1 MPPSVTLEYKNTGLL
16 PLLER
21 KSAPAVTVTQQDG
34 DTGIVDAYVAVTGV
48 RDDVGDIIEPGA
60 FTESLAKISPKMCL
74 GHDWNRP
81 IGEPVEIVELMP
93 GDPRLPKTAH
103 NGAVWPAEAGALWTR
118 SRYMLDTDDGRNAYA
133 AALFYGPKTAYSIG
147 YVPDK
152 TKVRF
157 VKHGGQQTRMLPK
170 LDLYEY
176 GPVLHGAN
184 TFARQAGIKSGKPN
198 DLTFKVRLVR
208 SMDYWG
214 LPIGT
219 PIRPGMTP
227 RGPVARKRER
237 EGKPVDDTLGAVE
250 IDPNNPHSTRV
261 APTAKGKNKRNDGTF
276 ESDIID
282 LFLGG
287 STDPAGDSEGSAFVT
302 SDPATLPDRQ
312 RINKGAEYNPLD
324 MLVANGVTPAD
335 LEDDLRA
342 ADWSAARSVGQVQDD
357 TASPE
362 VQTFIDD
369 VMDVYREKY
378 NAALVQQNAAGQ
390 RDDIA
395 EADDGSTVTPDAT
408 SPATRST
415 TSVAAMGPAEAEAA
429 AQAMNDAELA
439 AHEAELTARAAG
451 LGKPGERSP
460 AHEAIAKEQERRKGA
475 PPVDTT
481 TPADQ
486 SVTPPA
492 DGPVTVVPADTRPR
506 GPLVPRPADGPGAT
520 APAGGQPAGPAIGSG
535 SRHGVLNGR
544 AVSIISTEGDQAT
557 VYDQNT
563 QERSTVPAADVLT
576 GGASPDQPITVGLS
590 NNQRD
595 VADFAF
601 ADAGDDAGARLSEDR
616 GSLVVTNV
624 ASAVAELDTALEL
637 AADNPDRRKYV
648 RPMTALRDRVAKLAK
663 PEKVPSGGTETTPDN
678 TIANVPA
685 VHAPSPVDGQVG
697 AGAGTTGDAPAGD
710 APAGNGPTAAPGDA
724 APAPQ
729 VDASQFEP
737 GAVLGD
743 DGKPV
748 ANVPVNDAGDH
759 YDPHGDIV
767 SGQTAFDEALNHATD
782 AINDGDHIAL
792 SAALTPLE
800 GHVTLES
807 APAAFQ
813 GIPGS
818 DSTEFNAIDQA
829 TFLLGMRPPEAIA
842 RVQGWVDQANTQQ
855 NAGDETDRLDT
866 VEVLQG
872 VNADYLAE
880 EAARLRGVLIERST
894 AGVPANDGLT
904 REAAMRL
911 RAILAE
917 QARRADSA
925 DTGEAPTLP
934 TSGDVATITAE
945 EIAETND
952 IADAS
957 HGIHEAD
964 DGEFEVEPDIA
975 DRQDRIAGL
984 LTDDGLADFTGYS
997 DDALRST
1004 RVDVVSEMRLQDY
1017 LEARRSQ
1024 DRAATKRERENAT
1037 TIPGESVEPDA
1048 EPAGP
1053 KPRPGVAGA
1062 AEDAAD
1068 ALDEGDQER
1077 IHATLARL
1085 DASLRRS
1092 RSDSE
1097 HVATLRGMID
1107 SGQEVTAEQLRATAE
1122 AIRVE
1127 SRARRNEQA
1136 RDRRRVRR
1144 FERERLRTLLTDV
1157 ESAMSGRGLEF
1168 DAVPEAGEDLG
1179 VPTPGAPGAGS
1190 WSSRNERIEWLDR
1203 DETIREVSGQ
1213 HYSASVSSPSNGK
1226 SIYEWSVTTTDGTA
1240 ITGRGEA
1247 DNADDAIRMVETV
1260 LDTHRALGNL
1270 PVDAVLPQ
1278 SMPARDS
1285 SAQTL
1290 GEFVAGVDSIRDRL
1304 ATPGASLNPL
1314 TGERDPIRAQARLR
1328 PPADPVFT
1336 SPDQVRQHLLAA
1348 LAAEN
1353 DNRLKIGLQE
1363 ATSKIRWDD
1372 VQLTKGGGL
1381 AVFTYAGQPGAQIM
1395 HTMSGQRINTG
1406 GALSKS
1412 DLFRI
1417 ASIMEALPD
1426 RNGRVIAFDQ
1436 NVDDLK
1442 TAMSDWEAED
1452 GSKGINALRD
1462 RAKAEMATAQLRA
1475 GKFTAPSVRDFV
1487 DGKFY
1492 WGNQTNPD
1500 RKSFVDTQITAIGYL
1515 LTNSNADKA
1524 TKNTVT
1530 GVRAYLKAGTPDL
1543 AIALLRRR
1551 AGELREQ
1558 FGAKADE
1565 RGAIAL
1571 DGAAIGLLSMWSPQA
1586 SPGTR
1591 ARRMKAGERVTFAEN
1606 DGVRTFRAINDMRA
1620 EGTYGGQSSTLAIDE
1635 SNGTIYRL
1643 HIGPAGSGVDG
1654 IAISPQHGGG
1664 YPIIKTE
1671 LGGDKFV
1678 ISGDGE
1684 EAPTEADQVRPRN
1697 LADAGSVPLEVID
1710 SAATLLPE
1718 TVGETA
1724 DRRAA
1729 APAGGRAP
1737 RRGAVEAPARRKI
1750 PQPGEVAPLP
1760 GEQHLAAAQARLRA
1774 GWLGVD
1780 GVELADRA
1788 DGGGFTSVEQW
1799 REWATGEL
1807 ARIRQDEPA
1816 RERSFSV
1823 IETPDYETL
1832 KLSPGGHFLV
1842 TKSGY
1847 VVHARS
1853 TGAVWGA
1860 GDGFRRITGNLGETT
1875 VESSMVVADYLE
1887 RTTVDGDRMNWQA
1900 PDIAAEIGRFHGAH
1914 NKTAIIIPAARLA
1927 YQDFTATNKKP
1938 LKKKEADTLAGLIQ
1952 ATPGYGVRDMAPNPE
1967 AIHALDLPGM
1977 IGTYYGAGRG
1987 QARSKVVATSKAG
2000 TELAKKIEME
2010 IGTTDKLYQVA
2021 PLDAARRLNRL
2032 ADALGDDTVIE
2043 LVGRDG
2049 TAAEPLRPAA
2059 DLRAIATG
2067 ITDAFDETKVSPAG
2081 LMRRSGDTGRITAGP
2096 KAEISAYR
2104 ATARPQDTSVAA
2116 ESSQQL
2122 KASPEIRVWRDDAGH
2137 LHASFLD
2144 FRIADHVTRDDTGG
2158 TSEDHAV
2165 IGTGADGRF
2174 SATWT
2179 DRKTGAAL
2187 RLELPPGSW
2196 EFQPETVAD
2205 PAGSGESAGPDR
2217 TGADGATL
2225 DNGPAVSGGRQSD
2238 SAAVMPVSAAQVGRE
2253 QDALKGLDVA
2263 QLRQRLA
2270 DAQQR
2275 AGTDTS
2281 VEEEVRVLRRE
2292 IDARESAAQDVPK
2305 APAGDAAPAG
2315 ANAQVAQVEQRIKD
2329 IYDEL
2334 ALDNE
2339 SWISM
2344 ADLRDRL
2351 GEDVPRAEVDR
2362 IIKEMSRAG
2371 RVHVAPESNRKT
2383 LTDRDHA
2390 AALRL
2395 GGEQQHILRI
2405 EPTRR

>member
-21 KSAPAVTVTQQDG
+21 KSAPAVTVTQQG
-34 DTGIVDAYVAVTGV
+34 GSTGIVEAYVAVTGI

-60 FTESLAKISPKMCL
+60 FTESLAKIQPKMCL

-81 IGEPVEIVELMP
+81 IGEPVEIIELMP
-93 GDPRLPKTAH
+93 GDSRLPSLTHDGKA
-103 NGAVWPAEAGALWTR
+103 WPAEAGALWTR

-133 AALFYGPKTAYSIG
+133 AAMFYGPRTAYSIG
-147 YVPDK
+147 YVPHK
-152 TKVRF
+152 TKIRF
-157 VKHGGQQTRMLPK
+157 VKHGGEQTRMLPK

-184 TFARQAGIKSGKPN
+184 DLARQAGIKSIAPYEPEI
-198 DLTFKVRLVR
+198 KVRLVR
-208 SMDYWG
+208 SMEYWG
-214 LPIGT
+214 LPVGT

-261 APTAKGKNKRNDGTF
+261 KPTAKGKNKRNDGTF
-276 ESDIID
+276 ESNIID
-282 LFLGG
+282 LFLDGN
-287 STDPAGDSEGSAFVT
+287 TDPADDSEGSAFVT
-302 SDPATLPDRQ
+302 SDPANLPDRQ

-342 ADWSAARSVGQVQDD
+342 ADWSTARSVGEVQDD
-357 TASPE
+357 TARPE

-395 EADDGSTVTPDAT
+395 EADDGSTVTPDGT

-415 TSVAAMGPAEAEAA
+415 TSLAAMGPAEAEAA
-429 AQAMNDAELA
+429 AREMDDTELA
-439 AHEAELTARAAG
+439 AHETELTARAAG
-451 LGKPGERSP
+451 LGKPGERGP
-460 AHEAIAKEQERRKGA
+460 AHEAIVAERERRKGA
-475 PPVDTT
+475 PPADAT
-481 TPADQ
+481 TPADRP
-486 SVTPPA
+486 VTPPA
-492 DGPVTVVPADTRPR
+492 DEPVTVVPADTRPQ
-506 GPLVPRPADGPGAT
+506 GTAIPSPPQDAAT
-520 APAGGQPAGPAIGSG
+520 TPTGGGGTRSAI
-535 SRHGVLNGR
+535 VDGR
-544 AVSIISTEGDQAT
+544 AVSITSIDGDQAT
-557 VYDQNT
+557 VYDGNT
-563 QERSTVPAADVLT
+563 QESRTVPVASLLT
-576 GGASPDQPITVGLS
+576 GGASSDLPVRMGLS
-590 NNQRD
+590 TIQRE
-595 VADFAF
+595 VADLAF
-601 ADAGDDAGARLSEDR
+601 ADAGDEAGAHLSDDR
-616 GSLVVTNV
+616 RSLLVTNV
-624 ASAVAELDTALEL
+624 ADAVTELDMAIEV
-637 AADNPDRRKYV
+637 AQDNPDRRKYV
-648 RPMTALRDRVAKLAK
+648 RPMTALRDRVAKMAK
-663 PEKVPSGGTETTPDN
+663 PGDPPTGTPNEAETIPGNATAD
-678 TIANVPA
+678 VPA
-685 VHAPSPVDGQVG
+685 VHAPSPVDGQVDTG
-697 AGAGTTGDAPAGD
+697 VDSTGDVPAGD
-710 APAGNGPTAAPGDA
+710 APTEDVAPLPPADA
-724 APAPQ
+724 P
-729 VDASQFEP
+729 QFEP

-767 SGQTAFDEALNHATD
+767 SGQTVFDEALNHATD
-782 AINDGDHIAL
+782 AINDGD
-792 SAALTPLE
+792 SAALAAAIRPFTSWVEPPNGKFRFDARGEAEGMIEVLTP
-800 GHVTLES
+800 
-807 APAAFQ
+807 Q
-813 GIPGS
+813 
-818 DSTEFNAIDQA
+818 
-829 TFLLGMRPPEAIA
+829 EAIA
-842 RVQGWVDQANTQQ
+842 KVQAWTDEANAKQGTQE
-855 NAGDETDRLDT
+855 GSDRADT

-880 EAARLRGVLIERST
+880 EAARLRGVLIERSA
-894 AGVPANDGLT
+894 AGASANDGLT

-911 RAILAE
+911 RAMLAE
-917 QARRADSA
+917 QARRADST

-934 TSGDVATITAE
+934 TSADVATITAE

-984 LTDDGLADFTGYS
+984 LTDDGPTDFTGYS

-1024 DRAATKRERENAT
+1024 ERAATKRERENAT
-1037 TIPGESVEPDA
+1037 TTPGESVEPDA
-1048 EPAGP
+1048 EPTGP

-1068 ALDEGDQER
+1068 ALDEGDEER
-1077 IHATLARL
+1077 IQTTLARL

-1097 HVATLRGMID
+1097 HVAALRGMIE

-1127 SRARRNEQA
+1127 SRTRRNEQA

-1144 FERERLRTLLTDV
+1144 FERERLRSLLTDV

-1168 DAVPEAGEDLG
+1168 DAVPEAGEDLS
-1179 VPTPGAPGAGS
+1179 VPSPGAPGAGS
-1190 WSSRNERIEWLDR
+1190 WSSRNERIEWLGR

-1213 HYSASVSSPSNGK
+1213 HYSASISSPSNGK
-1226 SIYEWSVTTTDGTA
+1226 SVYEWSVTAPDGTA

-1247 DNADDAIRMVETV
+1247 DSVDDAVRMVETV

-1290 GEFVAGVDSIRDRL
+1290 GEFVAGVDGIRDRL
-1304 ATPGASLNPL
+1304 ATPGAALNPL

-1353 DNRLKIGLQE
+1353 DERLKTGLQE
-1363 ATSKIRWDD
+1363 AVSKIRWDD

-1395 HTMSGQRINTG
+1395 HTMSGQRINMG
-1406 GALSKS
+1406 GVPSKS

-1442 TAMSDWEAED
+1442 AAMVDWEAED

-1492 WGNQTNPD
+1492 WGSQTNPD
-1500 RKSFVDTQITAIGYL
+1500 RKSFVDIQMRTIGYL
-1515 LTNSNADKA
+1515 LTNSNADKV
-1524 TKNTVT
+1524 TKNAVT
-1530 GVRAYLKAGTPDL
+1530 GSRAYLKAGTPDL
-1543 AIALLRRR
+1543 AVALLRRR

-1565 RGAIAL
+1565 HGAIAL
-1571 DGAAIGLLSMWSPQA
+1571 EDAATGLLSMWSPQA

-1591 ARRMKAGERVTFAEN
+1591 ARRMKAGERITFAEN

-1620 EGTYGGQSSTLAIDE
+1620 EGAYGGVSSTLAIDE
-1635 SNGTIYRL
+1635 SNGTVYRL

-1654 IAISPQHGGG
+1654 IAISPQFGGG

-1697 LADAGSVPLEVID
+1697 LADAGSVPPEVID

-1718 TVGETA
+1718 TAGEIA

-1729 APAGGRAP
+1729 TPAGTRAP
-1737 RRGAVEAPARRKI
+1737 RRGAAGAPARRAI

-1774 GWLGVD
+1774 GWLGTG
-1780 GVELADRA
+1780 GVELADKA

-1799 REWATGEL
+1799 REWATEEL
-1807 ARIRQDEPA
+1807 ARIRRDEPT
-1816 RERSFSV
+1816 RERSFAV
-1823 IETPDYETL
+1823 IETPDYETV

-1853 TGAVWGA
+1853 AGAVWGV
-1860 GDGFRRITGNLGETT
+1860 GDGFQRLTGSIGEVT

-1900 PDIAAEIGRFHGAH
+1900 PDIAAEISRFHKAH
-1914 NKTAIIIPAARLA
+1914 NKTAILVPAARLA
-1927 YQDFTATNKKP
+1927 YQDFAATNKKP

-1952 ATPGYGVRDMAPNPE
+1952 AAPGYGVRDMAPNPE

-2010 IGTTDKLYQVA
+2010 IGTIDKLYQVA
-2021 PLDAARRLNRL
+2021 PLDAALRLNRL
-2032 ADALGDDTVIE
+2032 ADTLGDDTVIE
-2043 LVGRDG
+2043 LMGRDG
-2049 TAAEPLRPAA
+2049 AAAEPLRPAA
-2059 DLRAIATG
+2059 DLRAIAAG

-2104 ATARPQDTSVAA
+2104 AAARPQDTSVAA
-2116 ESSQQL
+2116 ESGQQL

-2144 FRIADHVTRDDTGG
+2144 FRITDHVTRDDAGR

-2165 IGTGADGRF
+2165 LGTGADGRF

-2187 RLELPPGSW
+2187 RLELPSGSW
-2196 EFQPETVAD
+2196 EFEPETIAD

-2225 DNGPAVSGGRQSD
+2225 DNGP
-2238 SAAVMPVSAAQVGRE
+2238 VSAAQAAIGRDVAQVAGE
-2253 QDALKGLDVA
+2253 KDTLKDLDVE

-2305 APAGDAAPAG
+2305 APAGDTAPAG
-2315 ANAQVAQVEQRIKD
+2315 ADAQVAQVEQRIKD
-2329 IYDEL
+2329 VYDEL
-2334 ALDNE
+2334 ALDSE

-2351 GEDVPRAEVDR
+2351 GEDIPRAEVDR

-2395 GGEQQHILRI
+2395 GNEEQHILRI
-2405 EPTRR
+2405 DPTRR